1 MRQLVGGNDLPI
13 SIGKTKKGQGIVD
26 GLLVAKL
33 KKGLDLSDRDTSKAL
48 NILRGGNVKVEKN
61 VMDII
66 SEIGS
71 SLDKECQ
78 NEKVMMDVRPKS

>member
-1 MRQLVGGNDLPI
+1 M
-13 SIGKTKKGQGIVD
+13 D

-48 NILRGGNVKVEKN
+48 KILRGGNVKVEKN